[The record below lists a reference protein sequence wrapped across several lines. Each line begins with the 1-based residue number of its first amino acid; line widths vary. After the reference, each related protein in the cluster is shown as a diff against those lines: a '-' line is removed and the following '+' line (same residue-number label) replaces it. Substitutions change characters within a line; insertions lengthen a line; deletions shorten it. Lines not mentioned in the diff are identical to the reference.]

1 MIGRNEQVIALIH
14 EFIAY
19 KKEKN
24 GIINEVIR
32 GLPYDQTHAG

>member
-1 MIGRNEQVIALIH
+1 MIGENEQVVTLIH

-32 GLPYDQTHAG
+32 EAESI